1 MFQVVINASF
11 HWPLLGNKPPPKL
24 NSIKQLSFYLLLV
37 LRVSVLDCGQA
48 VGSGCW
54 SVPCQPTVGSRI
66 VRRLADFF
74 KPPVMFFESCF
85 LVTSQFSVKDYEED
99 FVYCGRFCFLGIK
112 MEIKC

>member
-66 VRRLADFF
+66 VRRLADFLS
-74 KPPVMFFESCF
+74 PLSCSLRAVF
-85 LVTSQFSVKDYEED
+85 LSHLSSLLRTMKKILYIVEDSV
-99 FVYCGRFCFLGIK
+99 FWGLRWR
-112 MEIKC
+112 